1 MIIIRGRSFET
12 CSRVI
17 HVKNRFHVLVRRGVF
32 RASGDAVTIGIRVSI
47 LLSLPIGCHGCATW
61 KPSWT
66 TRRRFQTLFRPSTTI
81 WSKGFQHW
89 NLASMWMH
97 PLTLLIKKKK
107 KKSYTWELLNFLSNK
122 LNKLRYFFLERD
134 GGYGFGR
141 NPGKLRSDRIERA
154 SATNVSRNVGH
165 ANDFAY
171 SRARAHHARYTIY
184 HNLCD
189 PRYSALGCH
198 GNGQGRIFEERSGQK
213 TFIYPVPWT
222 ASSHSDR

>member
-1 MIIIRGRSFET
+1 MFTSDSCKKPFP
-12 CSRVI
+12 
-17 HVKNRFHVLVRRGVF
+17 RF
-32 RASGDAVTIGIRVSI
+32 S
-47 LLSLPIGCHGCATW
+47 
-61 KPSWT
+61 T
-66 TRRRFQTLFRPSTTI
+66 TGRFQSIWRCCHNWDTCVYSPQPSHWLPWLRYLETFLNYEATLSNFVS
-81 WSKGFQHW
+81 SFNDHLVEGFPTLELGKYV
-89 NLASMWMH
+89 NASFNV
-97 PLTLLIKKKK
+97 TYQKKK

-213 TFIYPVPWT
+213 TFVYPVPWT